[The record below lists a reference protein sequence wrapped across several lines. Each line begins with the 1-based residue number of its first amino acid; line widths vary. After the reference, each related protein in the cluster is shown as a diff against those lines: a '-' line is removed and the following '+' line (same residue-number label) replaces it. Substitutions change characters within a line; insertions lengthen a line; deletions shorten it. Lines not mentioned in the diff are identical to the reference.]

1 MAFIEFETAL
11 KAFHGFSANNFRN
24 WFLSFFIHLRNA
36 EDVYWKI
43 VRETQ
48 LLEIKF
54 PLEANVLRAG
64 DRNPVLRLRQGYGA
78 CTLLAVVFL
87 SFSKVI
93 NKLFYPFV
101 N

>member
-54 PLEANVLRAG
+54 PLEANGLRLGEAG
-64 DRNPVLRLRQGYGA
+64 NFDRNASGEVQNYN
-78 CTLLAVVFL
+78 
-87 SFSKVI
+87 FSIVHQT
-93 NKLFYPFV
+93 
-101 N
+101 